1 MMLAAKKGVNLTVEN
16 NTDLI
21 ASSATIDSPQ
31 IFPSPNN
38 TFALMTGDLE
48 SGDAPTL
55 TYPSPRHTF
64 EDVYLH
70 MDIYKIEQVIRNLVT
85 NAVE

>member
-1 MMLAAKKGVNLTVEN
+1 
-16 NTDLI
+16 
-21 ASSATIDSPQ
+21 
-31 IFPSPNN
+31 
-38 TFALMTGDLE
+38 MTGDLE

-85 NAVE
+85 NAVEKKISTNIFLNTGLHH

>member
-1 MMLAAKKGVNLTVEN
+1 MVLAAKKGVNLTVEN

-21 ASSATIDSPQ
+21 PSIATINSPQ
-31 IFPSPNN
+31 FIASPNSP
-38 TFALMTGDLE
+38 ALTTGDLE
-48 SGDAPTL
+48 SGNSTL
-55 TYPSPRHTF
+55 TYPPPRQVF
-64 EDVYLH
+64 ETVYLH